1 MGIKNKK
8 HILELL
14 EVELSSNL
22 DILIDPKKKDS
33 LSQSR
38 IKVWKDV
45 VKERIYLHL
54 FENDLNKKT
63 KK

>member
-1 MGIKNKK
+1 VDKK
-8 HILELL
+8 SKEEILKLL

-38 IKVWKDV
+38 ISVWKDV

-54 FENDLNKKT
+54 FENNLNKK
-63 KK
+63 

>member
-1 MGIKNKK
+1 VGKK
-8 HILELL
+8 SKEEILKLL

-33 LSQSR
+33 LSQNR
-38 IKVWKDV
+38 ISVWKDV

-54 FENDLNKKT
+54 FENNLNKK
-63 KK
+63 

>member
-1 MGIKNKK
+1 MDKK
-8 HILELL
+8 SKEEILKLL

-33 LSQSR
+33 LSQNR
-38 IKVWKDV
+38 ISVWKDV

-54 FENDLNKKT
+54 FENNLNKK
-63 KK
+63 

>member
-1 MGIKNKK
+1 MDKK
-8 HILELL
+8 SKEEILKLL

-33 LSQSR
+33 LSQKR
-38 IKVWKDV
+38 ISVWKDV

-54 FENDLNKKT
+54 FENNLNKK
-63 KK
+63 

>member
-1 MGIKNKK
+1 MDKK
-8 HILELL
+8 SKGEILKLL

-33 LSQSR
+33 LSQNR
-38 IKVWKDV
+38 ISVWKDV

-54 FENDLNKKT
+54 FENNLNKK
-63 KK
+63 

>member
-1 MGIKNKK
+1 MDKK
-8 HILELL
+8 SKEEILKLL

-38 IKVWKDV
+38 ISVWKDV

-54 FENDLNKKT
+54 FENNLNKK
-63 KK
+63 

>member
-1 MGIKNKK
+1 VDKK
-8 HILELL
+8 SKGEILKLL

-33 LSQSR
+33 LSQNR
-38 IKVWKDV
+38 ISVWKDV

-54 FENDLNKKT
+54 FENNLNKK
-63 KK
+63 

>member
-1 MGIKNKK
+1 MDKK
-8 HILELL
+8 SKKEILKLL

-38 IKVWKDV
+38 IKVWKGV
-45 VKERIYLHL
+45 VKERIYFHL
-54 FENDLNKKT
+54 FENNLNKK
-63 KK
+63 

>member
-1 MGIKNKK
+1 VDKK
-8 HILELL
+8 SKEEILKLL

-33 LSQSR
+33 LSQNR
-38 IKVWKDV
+38 ISVWKDV

-54 FENDLNKKT
+54 FENNLNKK
-63 KK
+63 